1 MYYAERLTSGN
12 PLIQSGFDGL
22 PDLVGIG
29 AVSDRGLRRV
39 AALSERSCV

>member
-1 MYYAERLTSGN
+1 MYYAERLTSGKLLQ
-12 PLIQSGFDGL
+12 PGFDEV

-29 AVSDRGLRRV
+29 AVGDRSLRRV